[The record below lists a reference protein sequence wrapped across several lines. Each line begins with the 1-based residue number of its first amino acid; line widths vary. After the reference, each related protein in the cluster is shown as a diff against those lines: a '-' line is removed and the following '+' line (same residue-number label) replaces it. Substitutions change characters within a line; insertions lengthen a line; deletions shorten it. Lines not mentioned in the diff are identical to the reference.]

1 MSENKTTL
9 TMSPAAWGMLILL
22 SIVWGCTFFFQEIAV
37 RELPVFTIVAV
48 RVTLAAAILYAILIA
63 AKDSM
68 PREWKVWRELFLLA
82 LINNVTPFCL
92 IVWGQKEIAS
102 GLASI
107 LNATTPIFTVLV
119 AHFVTSDEKIS
130 GLKMVG
136 VIAGFIGAAF
146 LIGVDMLEGLGTAVI
161 AQLAVLGAALAYG
174 LSAIYGRRF
183 LAMGVSPTATATG
196 QLAAASVILIPVSLL
211 VDTPWTL
218 PSPSTATVASLIG
231 LASVSTALAYYLY
244 FRILKTAGATNL
256 MLVTFLIPISALAL
270 GIFVLGEVLL
280 LQHVI
285 GLLFIGVGL
294 AALDGRLFG
303 RAR

>member
-1 MSENKTTL
+1 MTDNKTTL
-9 TMSPAAWGMLILL
+9 TMSSAAWGMLILL

-48 RVTLAAAILYAILIA
+48 RVTLAAVILYAILVA
-63 AKDSM
+63 AKETM
-68 PREWKVWRELFLLA
+68 PREWKIWRELFLLA
-82 LINNVTPFCL
+82 LINNVAPFCL

-130 GLKMVG
+130 GLKLIG

-146 LIGVDMLEGLGTAVI
+146 LIGVDLLEGLGTAVI

-183 LAMGVSPTATATG
+183 LAMGVTPTATATG

-211 VDTPWTL
+211 VDTPWNL
-218 PSPSTATVASLIG
+218 PAPSGVTVASLIG

-280 LQHVI
+280 VQHVI
-285 GLLFIGVGL
+285 GLLFIGAGL
-294 AALDGRLFG
+294 AALDGRLF
-303 RAR
+303 RRR

>member
-1 MSENKTTL
+1 MIDSKIAL
-9 TMSPAAWGMLILL
+9 TMGPAAWGMLILL

-48 RVTLAAAILYAILIA
+48 RVVLAAAILFAILIA
-63 AKDSM
+63 ARESL
-68 PREWKVWRELFLLA
+68 PRGWKVWRELFLLA

-130 GLKMVG
+130 GLKLIG
-136 VIAGFIGAAF
+136 VIAGFTGAAI
-146 LIGVDMLEGLGTAVI
+146 LIGFDLLEGLGTAVI

-183 LAMGVSPTATATG
+183 LAMGVTPTATATG
-196 QLAAASVILIPVSLL
+196 QLAAASVILVPVALL
-211 VDTPWTL
+211 VDAPWSL
-218 PSPSTATVASLIG
+218 PAPGGATIASLIG

-256 MLVTFLIPISALAL
+256 MLVTFLIPVSALAL
-270 GIFVLGEVLL
+270 GIFVLGETLL
-280 LQHVI
+280 MQHVI
-285 GLLFIGVGL
+285 GLLCIGVGL
-294 AALDGRLFG
+294 AAIDGRLFG
-303 RAR
+303 RGR